1 MAYNGEDMKWRDEAG
16 MQTDFSP
23 WSVSGAGLD
32 WIAGMNPASVGNIA
46 AAFELKHVR
55 CEGRKG
61 KRAACTPTRC
71 AGRLAV
77 GEHEEMQA
85 DALRYAA
92 GRGTNRGAKG
102 HKISDMSAGYKP
114 FDCFVLGRG
123 TLARFV
129 IGWSCGL
136 SRGARVYAVGFE
148 RMEEWRALGV
158 ASVTEEMAI
167 KAGERLRAF
176 DGGE

>member
-1 MAYNGEDMKWRDEAG
+1 MKWRDEAD
-16 MQTDFSP
+16 MQTDWSP
-23 WSVSGAGLD
+23 WSVSGEGLD
-32 WIAGMNPASVGNIA
+32 WIAAHGGGKAPDGSATIA
-46 AAFELKHVR
+46 GAFELKHVR

-61 KRAACTPTRC
+61 PRVACTGARC
-71 AGRLAV
+71 ASRLEI

-92 GRGTNRGAKG
+92 GLGSKRGAKG

-129 IGWSCGL
+129 MGWSCGIG
-136 SRGARVYAVGFE
+136 RGARVYAVSFE
-148 RMEEWRALGV
+148 DMEQWRASGV
-158 ASVTEEMAI
+158 ASVTEEMAAAI
-167 KAGERLRAF
+167 GERVGAF
-176 DGGE
+176 DGGK